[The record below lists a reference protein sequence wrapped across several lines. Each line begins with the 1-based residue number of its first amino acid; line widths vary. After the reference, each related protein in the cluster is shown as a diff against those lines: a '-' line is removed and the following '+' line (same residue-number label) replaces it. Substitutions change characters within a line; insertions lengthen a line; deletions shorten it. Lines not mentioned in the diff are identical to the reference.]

1 MLYCLT
7 VLKHLEM
14 VGAKNMKQKLLVL
27 DIDGTLT
34 NSKKEITPKTKNKI
48 REILEMGH
56 MVMIASGRPTPG
68 VQRYV
73 DELELKKYGGYTIT
87 FNGARVQNCT
97 TGQDIYEHKM
107 KQKFVEPVYRFA
119 KEKKMG
125 IATYSNDMDKG
136 TFPQII
142 VADSIGEYHQLE
154 SDLTGL
160 SIDSVDD
167 FVKAIDYDP
176 YKLLLTDDPAISE
189 QHMLELRELYGE
201 ELNVIRSEPFFVE
214 VMAKG
219 IDKATTLAK
228 IIGPLGIEYE
238 NTICCGDG
246 FNDISM
252 VRYAAVGVAM
262 ENAQEAVKEA
272 ANYITSSNDN
282 DGIAEVIDKFIL
294 SE

>member
-1 MLYCLT
+1 MR
-7 VLKHLEM
+7 
-14 VGAKNMKQKLLVL
+14 
-27 DIDGTLT
+27 
-34 NSKKEITPKTKNKI
+34 NSEKKITPKTKGKI
-48 REILEMGH
+48 KEILELGH

-87 FNGARVQNCT
+87 FNGARVVDCA
-97 TGQDIYEHKM
+97 TGEDIYLHRLPQKYVEGIYNYAMEH
-107 KQKFVEPVYRFA
+107 E
-119 KEKKMG
+119 MG
-125 IATYSNDMDKG
+125 IGTYSKDMDKG
-136 TFPQII
+136 TFPQIYAANKI
-142 VADSIGEYHQLE
+142 TKYLRLE

-160 SIDSVDD
+160 SIAAVKD
-167 FVKAIDYDP
+167 FVNVIDYDP
-176 YKLLLTDDPAISE
+176 YKILMTDNPQVSE
-189 QHMLELRELYGE
+189 KHMLELQEIYGD
-201 ELNVIRSEPFFVE
+201 ELNILRSEPFFVE

-272 ANYITSSNDN
+272 ANYITASNDN

-294 SE
+294 ND

>member
-1 MLYCLT
+1 
-7 VLKHLEM
+7 
-14 VGAKNMKQKLLVL
+14 MKKKLLVL

-34 NSKKEITPKTKNKI
+34 NSKKEITPKTKGKI
-48 REILEMGH
+48 KEILELGH

-87 FNGARVQNCT
+87 FNGARVVDCA
-97 TGQDIYEHKM
+97 TGEDIYLHRLPQKYVEGIYNYAMEH
-107 KQKFVEPVYRFA
+107 E
-119 KEKKMG
+119 MG
-125 IATYSNDMDKG
+125 IGTYSKDMDKG
-136 TFPQII
+136 TFPQIYAANKI
-142 VADSIGEYHQLE
+142 TKYLRLE

-160 SIDSVDD
+160 SIAAVKD
-167 FVKAIDYDP
+167 FVNVIDYDP
-176 YKLLLTDDPAISE
+176 YKILMTDNPQVSE
-189 QHMLELRELYGE
+189 KHMLELQEIYGD
-201 ELNVIRSEPFFVE
+201 ELNILRSEPFFVE

-272 ANYITSSNDN
+272 ANYITASNDN

-294 SE
+294 ND